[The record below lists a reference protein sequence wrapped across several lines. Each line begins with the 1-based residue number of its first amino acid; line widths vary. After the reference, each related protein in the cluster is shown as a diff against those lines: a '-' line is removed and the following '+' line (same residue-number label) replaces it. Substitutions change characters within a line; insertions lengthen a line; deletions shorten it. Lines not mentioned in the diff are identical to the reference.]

1 MLPLDKMISVQLLIK
16 DRQQYRTANIFG
28 FIAYSERNPY
38 VIKVLQDNVFW
49 QSLNARTEGWILYA
63 IKPNSSYFGGGN
75 AEYINQCLGMQP
87 NDYPQLVIL
96 GIGSNQV
103 MMQRSYKI
111 IGDSVETVYNSIE
124 KNIDTIT
131 SALEFIYPEFKNST
145 RVHREVIK
153 ALDAELASARW
164 KKAGKELASL
174 AFALI
179 KGCI

>member
-111 IGDSVETVYNSIE
+111 IGDFHANVNFR
-124 KNIDTIT
+124 IT
-131 SALEFIYPEFKNST
+131 A
-145 RVHREVIK
+145 
-153 ALDAELASARW
+153 
-164 KKAGKELASL
+164 
-174 AFALI
+174 
-179 KGCI
+179 

>member
-96 GIGSNQV
+96 GI
-103 MMQRSYKI
+103 
-111 IGDSVETVYNSIE
+111 DSVETVYNSIE

>member
-111 IGDSVETVYNSIE
+111 IGDSVANVNFR
-124 KNIDTIT
+124 IT
-131 SALEFIYPEFKNST
+131 A
-145 RVHREVIK
+145 
-153 ALDAELASARW
+153 
-164 KKAGKELASL
+164 
-174 AFALI
+174 
-179 KGCI
+179 